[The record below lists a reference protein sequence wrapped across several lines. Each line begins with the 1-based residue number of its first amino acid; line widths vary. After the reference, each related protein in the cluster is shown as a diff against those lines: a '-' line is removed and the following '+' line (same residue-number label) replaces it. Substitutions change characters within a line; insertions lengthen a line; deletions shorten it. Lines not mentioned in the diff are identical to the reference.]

1 MSELHGKC
9 PAHRANTNGS
19 DSYSFNTEKNTG
31 LCRSCGLCT
40 CIGAKGDLIGH
51 YGDKKWFT
59 IEEGPNSGNTKVNV
73 SKTNNYK
80 KDEGKVTF
88 EGYEWSYRD
97 YRGVSKST
105 YQKFDIK
112 TYHKVPWKAKVDGEW
127 VEGVSDTIVAV
138 YPNGTI
144 KGRRIDLP
152 KKHPAHFFAK
162 GSLDTLFAMDKFPV
176 GCSKKITIVEGDH
189 FDTPSAFQMLNTGS
203 YLNPV
208 ISIPSAK
215 PTGKLWE
222 NCQKYLNSFEEIILA
237 VDNDEAGRQVASEM
251 FDLFGPKL
259 YTVNFGDLKDA
270 NDFLEEGKGKAFVD
284 AWWRKTKFSPAGF
297 TAGAESW
304 LKALE
309 EESPY
314 TYTPTPISEFNVRA
328 RGLVKGGI
336 TILKAPPGS
345 GKCLGPDVPVMMFD
359 GTIKAAKDVVLGDKL
374 MGDDG
379 TVRNVLGTTS
389 GVDEMFK
396 ITPVKGD
403 SWTCNS
409 HHILSLY
416 NNYSKSIIDVPIKDY
431 LKRGNDFKHHSK
443 QFRVPVD
450 NFGVDWT
457 SNMMDPYIYGV
468 YLGDGSKTR
477 AEINMGLKKS
487 AVIKVFEEGVHSM
500 GFATRKRWLPEK
512 NCWSILI
519 RRAEGNREV
528 NPFIRFDTSLFD
540 LYSRGPVEVRKKFL
554 AGILDTDGHLSQGCY
569 DLVQKDEKV
578 VDAVVFAARSLG
590 LAAYKKEVVKGIK
603 EIGFKGVYYRVC
615 ISGDVD
621 MLPTLRHKPKPR
633 KQIKSVLKTGF
644 SVESIGQGEY
654 YGFEVDGNSRFLLG
668 DFTVTHNSSL
678 LRMFMHD
685 LVANKNVPVAALMM
699 EEMKSI
705 TARAMATQALGANVM
720 TKEDAANNLITEDK
734 VAEAVLEMVKDDK
747 FVSFEVNPQD
757 PISDTLEKCKQAVLF
772 YNVEYIF
779 IDHLQR
785 LAYLAGTDSATASLT
800 ELGVKLTEFAKRK
813 DIGIVCIS
821 HMNEDGYTKY
831 AKSIEEEAIVTIELS
846 RDKKSEDYEERNTSH
861 LEIQKN
867 RPFGST
873 GPAGALTYDPET
885 TILKEK
891 TGPQEPQVKGN
902 TTTNNKGELK
912 EIPF

>member
-1 MSELHGKC
+1 MTEITGQC
-9 PAHRANTNGS
+9 PAHRANTQGR
-19 DSYSFNTEKNTG
+19 DSYSWNPDKKVG
-31 LCRSCGLCT
+31 SCLSCGLRT
-40 CIGAKGDLIGH
+40 TIGAKGDLIGH
-51 YGDKKWFT
+51 YGDKRWFV
-59 IEEGPNSGNTKVNV
+59 IEEGSEGAVRASEEVERKRETKV
-73 SKTNNYK
+73 SY
-80 KDEGKVTF
+80 
-88 EGYEWSYRD
+88 EGYNWDYRD
-97 YRGVSKST
+97 FRGVNKAT

-112 TYHKVPWKAKVDGEW
+112 TYSKVPWKCKVDGKWE
-127 VEGVSDTIVAV
+127 EGTSDEVVCV
-138 YPNGTI
+138 YPNGAI

-152 KKHPAHFFAK
+152 KKHPAHFYAK
-162 GSLDTLFAMDKFPV
+162 GSMDTLFGMDKFPV

-189 FDTPSAFQMLNTGS
+189 FDTTSAFQMLNGGS

-208 ISIPSAK
+208 VSLPSAS
-215 PTGKLWE
+215 PSGKLWE
-222 NCQKYLNSFEEIILA
+222 NCQKYLNSFDEIILA
-237 VDNDEAGRQVASEM
+237 TDNDDAGRMVASQM

-259 YTVNFGDLKDA
+259 YVMNFGELKDP
-270 NDFLEEGKGKAFVD
+270 NDFLQQGKQKAFVD
-284 AWWRKTKFSPAGF
+284 AWWKKSKYSPAGF
-297 TAGAESW
+297 TAGADSW

-309 EESPY
+309 EENPY
-314 TYTPTPISEFNVRA
+314 TYTPTPVSGFNDRA

-336 TILKAPPGS
+336 TILKALPGS

-416 NNYSKSIIDVPIKDY
+416 NNYTKSIVDVPIKDY
-431 LKRGNDFKHHSK
+431 LKESKTFKHRSK
-443 QFRVPVD
+443 QFRVPVN
-450 NFGVDWT
+450 NFGVDWP
-457 SNMMDPYIYGV
+457 SDVMDPYLYGV
-468 YLGDGSKTR
+468 FLGDGSKNR
-477 AEINMGLKKS
+477 AEITMGLKKS
-487 AVIKVFEEGVHSM
+487 AVIKVFEDGVHSM

-519 RRAEGNREV
+519 RRAEGNKGV
-528 NPFIRFDTSLFD
+528 NPFIRFNTSLVD

-569 DLVQKDEKV
+569 DFVQKDERV
-578 VDAVVFAARSLG
+578 VDAVVFTARSLG
-590 LAAYKKEVVKGIK
+590 LAAYKKETVKGIK
-603 EIGFKGVYYRVC
+603 KLGFEGTYYRAS
-615 ISGDVD
+615 ISGDID
-621 MLPTLRHKPKPR
+621 MLPTLRHKPNQR
-633 KQIKSVLKTGF
+633 KQIKSVLNTGF

-685 LVANKNVPVAALMM
+685 LVANKGVPVAALMM

-720 TKEDAANNLITEDK
+720 TKEDAVNNGISEEK
-734 VAEAVLEMVKDDK
+734 VAEAVMGMVEGDK

-757 PISDTLEKCKQAVLF
+757 PIHDTLEKCKQAVLF
-772 YNVEYIF
+772 YGVEYIF

-785 LAYLAGTDSATASLT
+785 LAYLAGTDTATANLT

-821 HMNEDGYTKY
+821 HVNEDKRTKY
-831 AKSIEEEAIVTIELS
+831 AASIEEEAIVVIELD
-846 RDKKSEDYEERNTSH
+846 RDRNAKDFDEQNTSY
-861 LEIQKN
+861 LVVQKN

-873 GPAGALTYDPET
+873 GAAGALTYDPET

-891 TGPQEPQVKGN
+891 AGPQEPVV
-902 TTTNNKGELK
+902 NKSVSDEV
-912 EIPF
+912 PF

>member
-1 MSELHGKC
+1 MTVGTQC
-9 PAHRANTNGS
+9 PAHRNSSQGS
-19 DSYSFNTEKNTG
+19 DSYAWDEDKQVGNCF
-31 LCRSCGLCT
+31 SCGLCT

-59 IEEGPNSGNTKVNV
+59 IKEGPNSGNTKVNV
-73 SKTNNYK
+73 SKANNYK

-162 GSLDTLFAMDKFPV
+162 GPLDTLFAMDKFPV

-309 EESPY
+309 EENPY

-336 TILKAPPGS
+336 TILKALPGS
-345 GKCLGPDVPVMMFD
+345 GK
-359 GTIKAAKDVVLGDKL
+359 
-374 MGDDG
+374 
-379 TVRNVLGTTS
+379 
-389 GVDEMFK
+389 
-396 ITPVKGD
+396 
-403 SWTCNS
+403 
-409 HHILSLY
+409 
-416 NNYSKSIIDVPIKDY
+416 
-431 LKRGNDFKHHSK
+431 
-443 QFRVPVD
+443 
-450 NFGVDWT
+450 
-457 SNMMDPYIYGV
+457 
-468 YLGDGSKTR
+468 
-477 AEINMGLKKS
+477 
-487 AVIKVFEEGVHSM
+487 
-500 GFATRKRWLPEK
+500 
-512 NCWSILI
+512 
-519 RRAEGNREV
+519 
-528 NPFIRFDTSLFD
+528 
-540 LYSRGPVEVRKKFL
+540 
-554 AGILDTDGHLSQGCY
+554 
-569 DLVQKDEKV
+569 
-578 VDAVVFAARSLG
+578 
-590 LAAYKKEVVKGIK
+590 
-603 EIGFKGVYYRVC
+603 
-615 ISGDVD
+615 
-621 MLPTLRHKPKPR
+621 
-633 KQIKSVLKTGF
+633 
-644 SVESIGQGEY
+644 
-654 YGFEVDGNSRFLLG
+654 
-668 DFTVTHNSSL
+668 SSL

-685 LVANKNVPVAALMM
+685 LVANRGVPVAALMM

-720 TKEDAANNLITEDK
+720 TKEDAVNNGISEEK
-734 VAEAVLEMVKDDK
+734 VAEAVMGMVEGDK

-757 PISDTLEKCKQAVLF
+757 PIHDTLEKCKQAVLF
-772 YNVEYIF
+772 YGVEYIF

-785 LAYLAGTDSATASLT
+785 LAYLAGTDTATANLT

-821 HMNEDGYTKY
+821 HVNEDKRTKY
-831 AKSIEEEAIVTIELS
+831 AASIEEEAIVVIELD
-846 RDKKSEDYEERNTSH
+846 RDRNAKDFDEQNTSY
-861 LEIQKN
+861 LVVQKN

-891 TGPQEPQVKGN
+891 TGPQEPQVQGN
-902 TTTNNKGELK
+902 TTTNDKGETQ